1 MVDKVETIMPASRPV
16 AVLILS
22 IFLAVAVV
30 CMLLPVASF
39 LKMVGQI
46 SGTADAVLINKGVF
60 YLFGVGV
67 ALSGL
72 LVDGTYNAL
81 LHRPVPES
89 LKRQMGKVMFLGL
102 LFMVILPSAIHYIS
116 THVLEQR
123 GYTVCE
129 PASSQWLFVRDIVY
143 TLPDACN

>member
-1 MVDKVETIMPASRPV
+1 MVDKVETITPVSRPA

-39 LKMVGQI
+39 LEMAGQI

-72 LVDGTYNAL
+72 LVDGSYNAL

-89 LKRQMGKVMFLGL
+89 LKRQMGKVIFLGL
-102 LFMVILPSAIHYIS
+102 VLVVILPSAIHYIS
-116 THVLEQR
+116 AYVLELR
-123 GYTVCE
+123 GYIVCE
-129 PASSQWLFVRDIVY
+129 SASSQWLFVRDIVY